1 MENFLLTLV
10 ALFLV
15 LLNGFFVAAEFGLVK
30 LRATRAKGL
39 AKLHGWRGRIL
50 LKVHSQ
56 LDAYLS
62 ACQLGITLASLGLGW
77 IGEPAF
83 SKLLEPVFV
92 MLGVESPALIHSVSF
107 IFAFTLIS
115 FLHIVVGE
123 LAPKSLAIRR
133 PEVISLWTAMPLY
146 LFYWLMYPAIW
157 LLNHS
162 ANTLLRFLGLDG
174 HSGHES
180 HYTADELKLILRGNH
195 EGDEASRQEW
205 NVVEQSLDFGKLKVA
220 DLMRP
225 FHEAAVLR
233 SDLTVEQ
240 NLQIIA
246 TQRFSRYPFVNE
258 DGEVLG
264 IVHLKNLF
272 LAELR
277 HADVSDLTD
286 YLRPVEH
293 VTPDTPVLDLFSRFR
308 QGAPHFAIVTY
319 ADEAQPMGFVT
330 LDNLMAALVGEIRD
344 EFRQSRNDWLEQDDG
359 ALLGKGSLSLYSLG
373 RMLGREIDHP
383 EAETVGG
390 LIQWKLGNL
399 PVEGER
405 IEFDGFT
412 IVVKKMNGPR
422 IVLVK
427 VMPAAKE
434 EGSAGDH

>member
-1 MENFLLTLV
+1 MENFFLSLI
-10 ALFLV
+10 ALALV

-39 AKLHGWRGRIL
+39 AKIYGWRGRIL
-50 LKVHSQ
+50 AKVHSQ

-83 SKLLEPVFV
+83 SRLLEPVFMV
-92 MLGVESPALIHSVSF
+92 LGVESAALIHSVSF
-107 IFAFTLIS
+107 FFAFTLIS

-133 PEVISLWTAMPLY
+133 PEVVALWTSVPLY
-146 LFYWLMYPAIW
+146 FFYWLMYPAIW

-162 ANTLLRFLGLDG
+162 ANGLLRRLGLDG

-180 HYTADELKLILRGNH
+180 HYSADELKMILRGN
-195 EGDEASRQEW
+195 GDSSNSREEW

-225 FHEAAVLR
+225 FHEAAVLH
-233 SDLTVEQ
+233 SNVSLAE
-240 NLQIIA
+240 NLQVIA

-264 IVHLKNLF
+264 IIHLKNLF

-277 HADVSDLTD
+277 HADVSDLSD
-286 YLRPVEH
+286 YVRPVEQ
-293 VTPDTPVLDLFSRFR
+293 VTPETPVLELFRRFR
-308 QGAPHFAIVTY
+308 EGAPHFAIVAY

-373 RMLGREIDHP
+373 RMLGKDIDHP

-399 PVEGER
+399 PTEGER